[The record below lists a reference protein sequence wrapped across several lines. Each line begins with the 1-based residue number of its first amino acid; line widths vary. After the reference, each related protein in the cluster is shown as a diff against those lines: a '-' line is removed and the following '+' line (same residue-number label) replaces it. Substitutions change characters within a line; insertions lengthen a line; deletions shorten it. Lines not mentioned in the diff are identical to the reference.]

1 MADQFTDPNDP
12 TITGSDAYNTSC
24 INDLYGGQIGLD
36 SVLWNP
42 GEGLRLESV
51 VKAGAYYN
59 VASQSSA
66 YRYVTTAPFDYAQSI
81 ALGKNPAGCSFVGEL
96 GITAVM
102 PLTKHLDLRC
112 GYFGLWLDSIVQP
125 TNQLSNTNLSQKGPG
140 VPPTG
145 AVLVNGSLVLQ
156 GVSLGLEGRW

>member
-1 MADQFTDPNDP
+1 
-12 TITGSDAYNTSC
+12 
-24 INDLYGGQIGLD
+24 
-36 SVLWNP
+36 
-42 GEGLRLESV
+42 
-51 VKAGAYYN
+51 
-59 VASQSSA
+59 
-66 YRYVTTAPFDYAQSI
+66 
-81 ALGKNPAGCSFVGEL
+81 
-96 GITAVM
+96 M